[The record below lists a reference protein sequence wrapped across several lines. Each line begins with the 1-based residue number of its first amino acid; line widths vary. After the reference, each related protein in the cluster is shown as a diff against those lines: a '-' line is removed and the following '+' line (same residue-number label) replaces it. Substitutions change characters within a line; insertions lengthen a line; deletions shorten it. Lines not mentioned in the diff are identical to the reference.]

1 MKKMIEESGTLAVF
15 DRMKKL
21 RAMGKDI
28 INLCVG
34 EPDISPSQD
43 IETAAIQAIQSHHI
57 RYTPSEGIPEL
68 RKTIAHMI
76 QYEGWRAD
84 ENRNLIITAGAKPAL
99 FTTLLALVKKTNEVL
114 VPVPFYPS
122 YAPMIRY
129 AGAKPVYVP
138 GNPQNG
144 YKTGPQDLKPYL
156 TPHSRFFILNSPVN
170 PTGSV
175 YSPDELQEL
184 LKFLDKNHIIC
195 ILDDV
200 YRHFIYDEAV
210 KEEIARI
217 LKPFQ
222 RSIILIRSLSKE
234 FAMTGWRIGYAVA
247 EESLITPMKTVQGH
261 IIGNAQTASQ
271 LAALKALQNP
281 EKYAL
286 PLYVFKS
293 RRNDVLEA
301 LRQVD
306 HISIIPPAGAF
317 YVFAD
322 IRSIHPEKSDV
333 IVCSELMEKYGVAV
347 TPGSAFGLKGFIRI
361 SYADGNRLYEGL
373 DRLVRGLASR

>member
-1 MKKMIEESGTLAVF
+1 MKRLVEESGTLAVF
-15 DRMKKL
+15 HQMNKL

-28 INLCVG
+28 VNLCVG
-34 EPDISPSQD
+34 EPDLPPAQD
-43 IETAAIQAIQSHHI
+43 IETAAVQAIQSHHL

-68 RKTIAHMI
+68 REAIAHVI
-76 QYEGWRAD
+76 QDEGWRAD

-99 FTTLLALVKKTNEVL
+99 FTTLLALVKKTDEVL
-114 VPVPFYPS
+114 VPVPYYPS
-122 YAPMIRY
+122 YTPMIRF
-129 AGAKPVYVP
+129 ACAKPVYIP

-144 YKTGPQDLKPYL
+144 YKTGPQELKAYL
-156 TPHSRFFILNSPVN
+156 THHSRFFILNSPVN

-184 LKFLDKNHIIC
+184 LKFLQKNHIVC

-200 YRHFIYDEAV
+200 YRHFIYDETI
-210 KEEIARI
+210 KEDISRI

-222 RSIILIRSLSKE
+222 RSIILVRSLSKE

-271 LAALKALQNP
+271 LAALKALQKP
-281 EKYAL
+281 GKYAL
-286 PLYVFKS
+286 PLHVFNS
-293 RRNDVLEA
+293 RRNDVMEA
-301 LRQVD
+301 LHHVD
-306 HISIIPPAGAF
+306 HLSIIYPAGAF

-322 IRSIHPEKSDV
+322 IRRIHPKKNDV
-333 IVCSELMEKYGVAV
+333 MVCSELMEKSGVAV

-361 SYADGNRLYEGL
+361 SYADGSRLHEGL
-373 DRLVRGLASR
+373 DRLVKGLSSR

>member
-15 DRMKKL
+15 HRMKKL

-28 INLCVG
+28 VNLCVG
-34 EPDISPSQD
+34 EPDIPPDQD
-43 IETAAIQAIQSHHI
+43 IEMAAVQAIQAQHL

-68 RKTIAHMI
+68 REAISLVM
-76 QYEGWRAD
+76 QQEGWEA
-84 ENRNLIITAGAKPAL
+84 EKNRNLIITAGAKPAL
-99 FTTLLALVKKTNEVL
+99 FTTLLALLKKTNEVL

-138 GNPQNG
+138 GNPKNG
-144 YKTGPQDLKPYL
+144 YKIGPQELKAYL
-156 TPHSRFFILNSPVN
+156 TSRSRFFILNSPVN

-184 LKFLDKNHIIC
+184 LKFLEKNHIMC

-200 YRHFIYDEAV
+200 YRHFIYDETI
-210 KEEIARI
+210 KKDISRI

-222 RSIILIRSLSKE
+222 QSIILIRSLSKE
-234 FAMTGWRIGYAVA
+234 FAMTGWRIGYVVA
-247 EESLITPMKTVQGH
+247 KEPLMASMKTVQGH

-271 LAALKALQNP
+271 FAALKALQNP
-281 EKYAL
+281 DKYAL
-286 PLYVFKS
+286 PLHVFNT
-293 RRNDVLEA
+293 RRNEVIKA
-301 LRQVD
+301 LRQVN
-306 HISIIPPAGAF
+306 HLSIIYPAGAF

-322 IRSIHPEKSDV
+322 IQSIHPEKSDER
-333 IVCSELMEKYGVAV
+333 VCSELMEKFGVAV

-361 SYADGNRLYEGL
+361 SYADGNRLPEGL
-373 DRLVRGLASR
+373 DRLVKGLSS